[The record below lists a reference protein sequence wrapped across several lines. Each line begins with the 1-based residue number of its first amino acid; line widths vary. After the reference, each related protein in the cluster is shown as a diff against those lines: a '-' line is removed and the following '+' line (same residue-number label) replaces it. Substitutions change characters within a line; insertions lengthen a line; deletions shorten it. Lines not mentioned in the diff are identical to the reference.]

1 MNLYKINNE
10 INELIEN
17 SVTEMVDEST
27 GEITYVENPQA
38 LAKLDELK
46 LTKEEVISNVCYK
59 YKEIDAFEERVAKEI
74 KRLQSLKKVIEN
86 KKEGI
91 KTYLSRNIFEDQ
103 KLQTEF
109 YNISWRK
116 SESLE
121 IDDFYFDLEA
131 FYKENPSLVKIT
143 KEPKKAEIK
152 KLVKEGARF
161 EGVSLKTK
169 KTIQIK

>member
-10 INELIEN
+10 INELVEN
-17 SVTEMVDEST
+17 SVTEIVDEST

-109 YNISWRK
+109 FNISWRK

-131 FYKENPSLVKIT
+131 FYKENPSLVKII
-143 KEPKKAEIK
+143 KEPKKTEIK